1 MCLFGECGVRHDGA
15 LSTCVERSRQS
26 IETFLGN
33 ISQLFYFFLQK
44 LQNHHCSFPKSNQT
58 TMSGY
63 SGYGGYAPAGGY
75 GGSANT
81 NAAGSGGN
89 VRARR
94 APPPPP
100 GRRPGGGG
108 AAAAAASGPPSKPNY
123 TGAPSAAQT
132 RTQQTQ
138 PQQQQ
143 GGSSHDWFSS
153 TATTG
158 NAGGGYGGMASTGA
172 APAPAPA
179 PAASSYYGTSAPAPA
194 APAASSSS
202 SSDPFG
208 YSSGGTA
215 QMAGGIGG
223 TSMNMQQNQGQHQAA
238 GSTNN
243 SKLPYSVPAW
253 DPNLSGPMGGGA
265 GGSSSANG
273 ASNAIGGPSDG
284 TGGGT
289 GYSPVDYDNEPPL
302 LEELGINMGHIGTKS
317 RAVVLPFS
325 RYASSQLDKSVMEDS
340 DLAGPLV
347 FALALGGEMLLSG
360 KVSFGYI
367 YGFGLFGCFA
377 LALVLNLMSPT
388 DAISV
393 WTVTS
398 ILGYALLPVNALA
411 GINVL
416 LRINRLGVVG
426 VLLAAM
432 VIIWCTV
439 ASTRLFENGCGLRD
453 QRYLVGYPIALIYS
467 AFVIITIF

>member
-1 MCLFGECGVRHDGA
+1 
-15 LSTCVERSRQS
+15 
-26 IETFLGN
+26 
-33 ISQLFYFFLQK
+33 
-44 LQNHHCSFPKSNQT
+44 
-58 TMSGY
+58 MSGY

-75 GGSANT
+75 GGST
-81 NAAGSGGN
+81 SSSTAGGGGN

-108 AAAAAASGPPSKPNY
+108 AAASTASGTPSKPNY

-132 RTQQTQ
+132 QQRTQQTQ

-143 GGSSHDWFSS
+143 GGGSSDWFSS

-158 NAGGGYGGMASTGA
+158 NAGGGYGGMASATT
-172 APAPAPA
+172 APAPA

-194 APAASSSS
+194 APAATS

-208 YSSGGTA
+208 YSSGSTS
-215 QMAGGIGG
+215 QMAGGMGG
-223 TSMNMQQNQGQHQAA
+223 TSMNAQQNQGQQQGQQQAA

-243 SKLPYSVPAW
+243 SNLPYSVPTAW
-253 DPNLSGPMGGGA
+253 DPNMSGPMGGGGV

-273 ASNAIGGPSDG
+273 TSNAIGGGPTNG
-284 TGGGT
+284 TIGGGGA

-302 LEELGINMGHIGTKS
+302 LEELGIHMGHIGAKS

-388 DAISV
+388 GAISV

-411 GINVL
+411 GINIL
-416 LRINRLGVVG
+416 LRISRLGVVG

-439 ASTRLFENGCGLRD
+439 ASTRLFEGGCGLRD
-453 QRYLVGYPIALIYS
+453 QRYLVAYPIALIYS

>member
-1 MCLFGECGVRHDGA
+1 
-15 LSTCVERSRQS
+15 
-26 IETFLGN
+26 
-33 ISQLFYFFLQK
+33 
-44 LQNHHCSFPKSNQT
+44 
-58 TMSGY
+58 MSGY

-75 GGSANT
+75 GGSTNT
-81 NAAGSGGN
+81 TAAGSGGN
-89 VRARR
+89 ARAHR
-94 APPPPP
+94 APPPSP

-108 AAAAAASGPPSKPNY
+108 AAVSSASGTPSKPNY
-123 TGAPSAAQT
+123 SGAPSAAQT
-132 RTQQTQ
+132 QRI
-138 PQQQQ
+138 QQQQ
-143 GGSSHDWFSS
+143 QQQHGGGGSNDWYSS

-158 NAGGGYGGMASTGA
+158 NGGGGYGMASAGA
-172 APAPAPA
+172 APIPA
-179 PAASSYYGTSAPAPA
+179 AASSYYGTSAPAPA
-194 APAASSSS
+194 PAAPAAPSA
-202 SSDPFG
+202 DPFG
-208 YSSGGTA
+208 YSSGGTS
-215 QMAGGIGG
+215 QMAGSMGG
-223 TSMNMQQNQGQHQAA
+223 TNMNAQQNQGQQQAA

-243 SKLPYSVPAW
+243 PNLPYSVPTAW
-253 DPNLSGPMGGGA
+253 DPNMSGPMGGGGA

-273 ASNAIGGPSDG
+273 GGA
-284 TGGGT
+284 

-325 RYASSQLDKSVMEDS
+325 RYASGQLDRSVMEDS

-347 FALALGGEMLLSG
+347 FALALGGELLLSG

-411 GINVL
+411 GINVV
-416 LRINRLGVVG
+416 LRISRLGVLG
-426 VLLAAM
+426 VLLAAV

-439 ASTRLFENGCGLRD
+439 ASTRLFESGCGLRD

>member
-1 MCLFGECGVRHDGA
+1 
-15 LSTCVERSRQS
+15 
-26 IETFLGN
+26 
-33 ISQLFYFFLQK
+33 
-44 LQNHHCSFPKSNQT
+44 
-58 TMSGY
+58 MSGY

-75 GGSANT
+75 GGSSTNT
-81 NAAGSGGN
+81 TAAGGN

-108 AAAAAASGPPSKPNY
+108 AAAAAGPAAAASTASGTPSKPNY
-123 TGAPSAAQT
+123 AGAPSAAQT
-132 RTQQTQ
+132 Q

-143 GGSSHDWFSS
+143 QPQRQQGSGSSSSDWFSS
-153 TATTG
+153 TA
-158 NAGGGYGGMASTGA
+158 AAGGYGGMVASAGA
-172 APAPAPA
+172 APAPA

-194 APAASSSS
+194 AAPAAAS

-208 YSSGGTA
+208 YSSGGPS
-215 QMAGGIGG
+215 QMTGGIGG
-223 TSMNMQQNQGQHQAA
+223 TSTNAQQNQGQHQAA
-238 GSTNN
+238 GGTGNPN
-243 SKLPYSVPAW
+243 LPYSVPTAW
-253 DPNLSGPMGGGA
+253 DPNLSGPMGGGGA
-265 GGSSSANG
+265 VVGGSSSANNG
-273 ASNAIGGPSDG
+273 ASHAIGGGPASG
-284 TGGGT
+284 PGGGGNGA
-289 GYSPVDYDNEPPL
+289 GYGPADYDDEPPL
-302 LEELGINMGHIGTKS
+302 LEELGIHMGHIGTKS

-325 RYASSQLDKSVMEDS
+325 RYASGRLDRSVREDS

-347 FALALGGEMLLSG
+347 FALALGGELLLSG

-411 GINVL
+411 GINVV
-416 LRINRLGVVG
+416 LRISRLGVLG
-426 VLLAAM
+426 VLLAAV

-439 ASTRLFENGCGLRD
+439 ASTRLFESGCGLRD

>member
-1 MCLFGECGVRHDGA
+1 
-15 LSTCVERSRQS
+15 
-26 IETFLGN
+26 
-33 ISQLFYFFLQK
+33 
-44 LQNHHCSFPKSNQT
+44 
-58 TMSGY
+58 MSGY

-75 GGSANT
+75 GGSTNT
-81 NAAGSGGN
+81 TAAGGGGGN

-108 AAAAAASGPPSKPNY
+108 AAAAASTASGTPSKPNY
-123 TGAPSAAQT
+123 AGGPSAAQPQ
-132 RTQQTQ
+132 RTQTQ

-143 GGSSHDWFSS
+143 QGGGSSDWFSS
-153 TATTG
+153 TAATG
-158 NAGGGYGGMASTGA
+158 SAGGGYGGMASSTGA
-172 APAPAPA
+172 APAPA

-194 APAASSSS
+194 PAPAASSAS

-208 YSSGGTA
+208 YSSGGA
-215 QMAGGIGG
+215 SQMAGSIGG
-223 TSMNMQQNQGQHQAA
+223 TSTNAQQNHQGQQPAA

-243 SKLPYSVPAW
+243 SNLPYSVPTAW
-253 DPNLSGPMGGGA
+253 DPNMSGPMGGGGA

-273 ASNAIGGPSDG
+273 ASNAIGGGPSNG
-284 TGGGT
+284 TGGGGA

-325 RYASSQLDKSVMEDS
+325 RYASGQLDRSVMEDS

-347 FALALGGEMLLSG
+347 FALALGGELLLSG

-411 GINVL
+411 GINIL
-416 LRINRLGVVG
+416 LRISRLGVLG
-426 VLLAAM
+426 VLLAA
-432 VIIWCTV
+432 VAIIWCTV
-439 ASTRLFENGCGLRD
+439 ASTRLFESGCGLRD

>member
-1 MCLFGECGVRHDGA
+1 
-15 LSTCVERSRQS
+15 
-26 IETFLGN
+26 
-33 ISQLFYFFLQK
+33 
-44 LQNHHCSFPKSNQT
+44 
-58 TMSGY
+58 MSGY

-75 GGSANT
+75 GGSTNT
-81 NAAGSGGN
+81 TAAGGGGGN

-108 AAAAAASGPPSKPNY
+108 GPAAASTASGTPSKPNY
-123 TGAPSAAQT
+123 AGGPSAAQT
-132 RTQQTQ
+132 QRIQ

-143 GGSSHDWFSS
+143 QQHGGGGSNDWYSS

-158 NAGGGYGGMASTGA
+158 NSGGGYGGMASTGA
-172 APAPAPA
+172 APAPA

-194 APAASSSS
+194 APAPGPAAP

-208 YSSGGTA
+208 YSSGGTS

-223 TSMNMQQNQGQHQAA
+223 TSTNAQQNQGQQQAT
-238 GSTNN
+238 GSTTN
-243 SKLPYSVPAW
+243 SNLPYSVPTAW
-253 DPNLSGPMGGGA
+253 DPNMSGPMGGGGA

-273 ASNAIGGPSDG
+273 ASNAIGGGPTNG
-284 TGGGT
+284 TGGGGA

-325 RYASSQLDKSVMEDS
+325 RYASGQLDRSVMEDS

-347 FALALGGEMLLSG
+347 FALALGGELLLSG

-411 GINVL
+411 GINVV
-416 LRINRLGVVG
+416 LRISRLGVLG
-426 VLLAAM
+426 VLLAAV

-439 ASTRLFENGCGLRD
+439 ASTRLFESGCGLRD